1 MDIVL
6 HIVHVLTAL
15 ALIGLVL
22 VQHGKGADAGA
33 SFGGGA
39 SSSTVFGS
47 SGSSSF
53 LTRTTAILA
62 TVFMLTSLA
71 LAWHARQ
78 LASDDG
84 SALPVLERIQQE
96 ESEVPDWARD
106 LEGTIPQGAPEG
118 DVPGAESATD
128 SLVPEVESPAPEE
141 QQ

>member
-22 VQHGKGADAGA
+22 IQHGKGADAGA

-39 SSSTVFGS
+39 SSSTVFGG
-47 SGSSSF
+47 SGASSF

-78 LASDDG
+78 MSSDDG

-96 ESEVPDWARD
+96 QDSEVPDWTQD
-106 LEGTIPQGAPEG
+106 MDGMIPQVE
-118 DVPGAESATD
+118 ESAAE
-128 SLVPEVESPAPEE
+128 VPQPEVESPAPTDD
-141 QQ
+141 Q

>member
-22 VQHGKGADAGA
+22 IQHGKGADAGA

-39 SSSTVFGS
+39 SSSTVFGG
-47 SGSSSF
+47 SGASSF
-53 LTRTTAILA
+53 LTRTTAVLA
-62 TVFMLTSLA
+62 TVFMLTSLG

-78 LASDDG
+78 MSSDDG
-84 SALPVLERIQQE
+84 SSLPVLERIQQE
-96 ESEVPDWARD
+96 QDSEVPDWTQD
-106 LEGTIPQGAPEG
+106 MDGMIPEVEENAAE
-118 DVPGAESATD
+118 VPR
-128 SLVPEVESPAPEE
+128 PEVESAAPTDD

>member
-15 ALIGLVL
+15 ALIGLIL
-22 VQHGKGADAGA
+22 IQHGKGADAGA

-39 SSSTVFGS
+39 SSSTVFGG
-47 SGSSSF
+47 SGASSF

-62 TVFMLTSLA
+62 TVFMLTSLG

-78 LASDDG
+78 LSSDDG
-84 SALPVLERIQQE
+84 SALPVLERVQQE
-96 ESEVPDWARD
+96 QDSEVPDWTQD
-106 LEGTIPQGAPEG
+106 VDGMIPQVEENASE
-118 DVPGAESATD
+118 VPQ
-128 SLVPEVESPAPEE
+128 PEVESAAPTED